1 MYDRVSLVHF
11 GLKYKYETV
20 CDLVLIFF
28 LADLKY
34 QYHCKFGSYSIPTFP
49 GCTPSTFIVLRTP
62 LVSTLEHKCVIIPF
76 SALST
81 IFIAIVMKG
90 QHCSQIL
97 APLKQEDM
105 FNNNFGLGIK
115 ITAKYLALN
124 AVFIIKFRYFA
135 SKLSPCM
142 YKLQGC
148 IRLYKF
154 VNLALLFTQYENWII
169 SYAKN
174 IDKS

>member
-1 MYDRVSLVHF
+1 MCH
-11 GLKYKYETV
+11 
-20 CDLVLIFF
+20 
-28 LADLKY
+28 
-34 QYHCKFGSYSIPTFP
+34 
-49 GCTPSTFIVLRTP
+49 
-62 LVSTLEHKCVIIPF
+62 IIPF
-76 SALST
+76 SAWST
-81 IFIAIVMKG
+81 IFIAIFMKG

-174 IDKS
+174 IDKSWNYAITIIMHFLKNTPVSMKHSFNICMVYITMKYNLTFL